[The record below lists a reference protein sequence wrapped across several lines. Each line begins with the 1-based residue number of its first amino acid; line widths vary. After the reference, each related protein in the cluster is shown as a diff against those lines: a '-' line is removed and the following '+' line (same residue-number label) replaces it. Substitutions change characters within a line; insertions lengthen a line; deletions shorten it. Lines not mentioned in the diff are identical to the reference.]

1 MSIKET
7 EFQIQKT
14 RWLANNGSF
23 ESVLK
28 TRNNFIEKL
37 EKAEKKKDLR
47 AVQVYQDEIPKLD
60 EKMDYFISLH
70 LRADWKLT
78 DEMKAFTSYTK
89 LEQSVVEETPSAP
102 SKDFVFAVLEKLQ
115 SGNALSQTE
124 EDILKKIKDA
134 KTGDNLATYR
144 SNFITKTFR
153 HKYEGVVSVLELQ
166 GQVTCEWALEEI
178 GCNAWFNE
186 FVLRSIIGN
195 CKGRG
200 KFANRFRGHTVEKKK
215 RRDESLRT
223 SVEIEEGATDAL
235 DALVWHLVVLP
246 KK

>member
-1 MSIKET
+1 MRRIPPE
-7 EFQIQKT
+7 
-14 RWLANNGSF
+14 L
-23 ESVLK
+23 
-28 TRNNFIEKL
+28 EKL
-37 EKAEKKKDLR
+37 GVEGNWGTFKQNFDERNKLIERFEKAESENDER
-47 AVQVYQDEIPKLD
+47 AVSILKEEIRECEGIMTRLV
-60 EKMDYFISLH
+60 H
-70 LRADWKLT
+70 LYIRAGWEFT
-78 DEMKAFTSYTK
+78 DEMRAFTSNTK
-89 LEQSVVEETPSAP
+89 SEQSVVEETPSAP

-235 DALVWHLVVLP
+235 DDLVWHLVVLP